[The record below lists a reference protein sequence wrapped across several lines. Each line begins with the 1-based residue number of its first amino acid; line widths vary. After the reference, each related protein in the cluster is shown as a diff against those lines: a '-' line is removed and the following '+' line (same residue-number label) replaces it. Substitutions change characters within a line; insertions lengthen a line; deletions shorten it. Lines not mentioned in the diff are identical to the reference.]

1 VARQQDNG
9 LGVAG
14 SVWIDRNTVMGALTP
29 RKALA
34 AELLPLSAIGGEL
47 LAADDRRGER
57 LSQRLEPRRLIDG
70 RTEHRERSMSF
81 LHQIE
86 SEPKLHADSQS
97 KTRRVAE

>member
-34 AELLPLSAIGGEL
+34 AERLPPSAIGGDSSL
-47 LAADDRRGER
+47 PTIGVANVLVSVSSRAAS
-57 LSQRLEPRRLIDG
+57 LIFEPN
-70 RTEHRERSMSF
+70 TEND
-81 LHQIE
+81 Q
-86 SEPKLHADSQS
+86 
-97 KTRRVAE
+97 